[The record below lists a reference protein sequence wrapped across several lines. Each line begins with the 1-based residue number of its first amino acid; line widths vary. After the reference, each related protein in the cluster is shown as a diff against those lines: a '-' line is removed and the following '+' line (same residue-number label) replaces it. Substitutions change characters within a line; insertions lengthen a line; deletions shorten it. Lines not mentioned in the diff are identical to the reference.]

1 MNNHKDF
8 YISHLDINSQ
18 MLILLNTID
27 FKDKKKI
34 QQFIDHTDRAVNQN
48 YMYYILA
55 LIYRY

>member
-1 MNNHKDF
+1 
-8 YISHLDINSQ
+8 